1 MPNYTYRA
9 LWDVG
14 RGEYVA
20 PCLEFPREEQWGST
34 ACEAIAAMEQAVE
47 AQLRER
53 AEFGLDPPES
63 LSDRTYSGTFM
74 VRTSTMLHRRMTI
87 EAAEQGVSM
96 NQWIVSKLS
105 DRPIKLGFDDLFD

>member
-9 LWDVG
+9 LYDVG

-20 PCLEFPREEQWGST
+20 QCLEFPREEEWGAS
-34 ACEAIAAMEQAVE
+34 AHEAIAAMERAVE
-47 AQLRER
+47 AQLAERE
-53 AEFGLDPPES
+53 EFGLERPES
-63 LSDRTYSGTFM
+63 LSDHRYSGTFV
-74 VRTSTMLHRRMTI
+74 VRTSTALHRRMTI

-105 DRPIKLGFDDLFD
+105 DRPITLGFDDLFD

>member
-1 MPNYTYRA
+1 MPNYTYRV

-20 PCLEFPREEQWGST
+20 LCLEFPREEQWG
-34 ACEAIAAMEQAVE
+34 APAHEALTAMEQAVE
-47 AQLRER
+47 VQLTERE
-53 AEFGLDPPES
+53 EFGLEPPES
-63 LSDRTYSGTFM
+63 LSDHGYSGTFV
-74 VRTSTMLHRRMTI
+74 VRTSPMLHRRMTI

-105 DRPIKLGFDDLFD
+105 DRPIKLGFDDLFN

>member
-20 PCLEFPREEQWGST
+20 QCLEFPREEERGAT
-34 ACEAIAAMEQAVE
+34 AHEAIKAMEQAIEV
-47 AQLRER
+47 QLNELE
-53 AEFGLDPPES
+53 EFGLEPPES
-63 LSDRTYSGTFM
+63 LSEHRYSGTFV
-74 VRTSTMLHRRMTI
+74 VRTSTMLHRRMAI
-87 EAAEQGVSM
+87 EAAEERVSM

>member
-20 PCLEFPREEQWGST
+20 QCLEFPREEQWGST

-53 AEFGLDPPES
+53 E
-63 LSDRTYSGTFM
+63 
-74 VRTSTMLHRRMTI
+74 
-87 EAAEQGVSM
+87 
-96 NQWIVSKLS
+96 
-105 DRPIKLGFDDLFD
+105 